1 MSNQKIT
8 QLRTISIGEVNPGD
22 VIPIVDKSEIT
33 SPTGETKHVL
43 INQLVDYV
51 ASASLNIGI
60 PHQAFHSPNAL
71 FFDESYIPNGNING
85 YCYGK
90 APNISNN
97 FTLAVRGFVPSTSTI
112 SPYERVVFGVSNSAT
127 QAVGQA
133 NSAYIA
139 IVNNDL
145 FGLVND
151 GVNSKMVSFPSFSLY
166 YPDQPFFA
174 AFTKDSAGVCQLYV
188 NGALYATAS
197 SGPTSIAPSYVNMGC
212 GQASPSIS
220 NLSLGVYEAHIF
232 SSSLSASEIKT
243 LYYGG
248 ITKKTVVASYKP
260 KNLNPGPSQ
269 WLDDVG
275 NNHLLIPVSG
285 ALATNPGKEFHLRFI
300 ATGSS
305 YLGNGTKRDV
315 LPENYV
321 LTDAFVYSQGSP
333 LLSIGSS
340 ASMSSPGDSGVDSY
354 NNNRVPMVSAS
365 YSRNNLPLLE
375 LGVAHKDRSLY
386 VFFSSSAVP
395 CTFSFEGYVSE
406 YGPMLYSPPTLTP
419 TPTPT
424 STPTQTPTRTP
435 TPTRTSTPTLTSTST
450 PTLTQTL
457 TATLG
462 ITSTPTPTTTATS
475 TPTLTATT
483 EMAPS
488 ATSTPTLTATPTLS
502 ATNGYVAPTPT
513 PTATTTLTPT
523 PTPTAV
529 PFEFTSLTAIGATK
543 CTDNNGLTA
552 GWTSADNITVDVGIS
567 WGREATSE
575 DPVRINLSWA
585 GDINITSGT
594 SVTYNAQGVG
604 TGGRTVRFARTTDT
618 LDVGTI
624 TVTRS
629 VGAKMTDASARCWA
643 NDSYAMDL
651 NLSGITGNYKYRV
664 RDCTTPSDSD
674 SGTVSTSTRNIS
686 TGAVAPTRI
695 AFIEV
700 IPPSAG
706 FSSPSLS
713 PDSCAP
719 AATPTPTP
727 TTSAAPVP
735 TSTPT
740 TTGPLPGETPTPTP
754 TPTTAACYDV
764 SLYVDPYGAGT
775 IGWQTGYEPTC
786 GAIGFHPGEPVV
798 VKLVSTEPGYVFDS
812 WTVSGASGDTGTP
825 GEVSF
830 TMPSNAVSVTA
841 NFTVVPTPT
850 PTPTPTTEAPTTTTE
865 APICFYYRNDSMF
878 NFGGSVNLCGGSV
891 GYENIIIGDTSSNC
905 LSSPPAEGFTEN
917 GAC

>member
-71 FFDESYIPNGNING
+71 FFDESYIPDGNING

-90 APNISNN
+90 APSMGEN
-97 FTLAVRGFVPSTSTI
+97 FTLAVRGFVPSTGTLS
-112 SPYERVVFGVSNSAT
+112 SYERVVFGVSNSAT
-127 QAVGQA
+127 QSVGQA

-145 FGLVND
+145 LGLVSD

-174 AFTKDSAGVCQLYV
+174 AFTKDSVGVCQLYV
-188 NGALYATAS
+188 NGTLYATAS
-197 SGPTSIAPSYVNMGC
+197 SGPTSITASYVNMGC

-285 ALATNPGKEFHLRFI
+285 AIATNPGKEFHLRFI

-424 STPTQTPTRTP
+424 ATPTQTPTRTP
-435 TPTRTSTPTLTSTST
+435 TPTRTSTPTPTSTST

-457 TATLG
+457 TSTSTPTLTQTPTATLG
-462 ITSTPTPTTTATS
+462 VTSTPTPTTTATS
-475 TPTLTATT
+475 TPTPTSSTDATT
-483 EMAPS
+483 TTTEA
-488 ATSTPTLTATPTLS
+488 
-502 ATNGYVAPTPT
+502 PT
-513 PTATTTLTPT
+513 PTATPTTEPV
-523 PTPTAV
+523 PTPTATPTV
-529 PFEFTSLTAIGATK
+529 TATPTATPAPFEFTNLTAIGATK
-543 CTDNNGLTA
+543 CSDNNGLTA
-552 GWTSADNITVDVGIS
+552 GWSSADNITVDVGIS
-567 WGREATSE
+567 WTREATVE
-575 DPVRINLSWA
+575 DPVRINLSWF
-585 GDINITSGT
+585 GDINVTSGT
-594 SVTYNAQGVG
+594 SVAYNTQGVG
-604 TGGRTVRFARTTDT
+604 IGTRTVRFARTTDT

-624 TVTRS
+624 TVAHS
-629 VGAKMTDASARCWA
+629 VGAKMINASARGWA
-643 NDSYAMDL
+643 DVSNAMDL

-664 RDCTTPSDSD
+664 RDCTTPSNSD

-686 TGAVAPTRI
+686 TGEVAPTRI

-700 IPPSAG
+700 LSPMESFSA
-706 FSSPSLS
+706 PDLS
-713 PDSCAP
+713 PDSC
-719 AATPTPTP
+719 TP
-727 TTSAAPVP
+727 
-735 TSTPT
+735 
-740 TTGPLPGETPTPTP
+740 
-754 TPTTAACYDV
+754 
-764 SLYVDPYGAGT
+764 
-775 IGWQTGYEPTC
+775 
-786 GAIGFHPGEPVV
+786 
-798 VKLVSTEPGYVFDS
+798 
-812 WTVSGASGDTGTP
+812 
-825 GEVSF
+825 
-830 TMPSNAVSVTA
+830 
-841 NFTVVPTPT
+841 VPTPT
-850 PTPTPTTEAPTTTTE
+850 ATPTTTTEAPTTTTE
-865 APICFYYRNDSMF
+865 EATPTTDDINQEQD
-878 NFGGSVNLCGGSV
+878 
-891 GYENIIIGDTSSNC
+891 
-905 LSSPPAEGFTEN
+905 
-917 GAC
+917 